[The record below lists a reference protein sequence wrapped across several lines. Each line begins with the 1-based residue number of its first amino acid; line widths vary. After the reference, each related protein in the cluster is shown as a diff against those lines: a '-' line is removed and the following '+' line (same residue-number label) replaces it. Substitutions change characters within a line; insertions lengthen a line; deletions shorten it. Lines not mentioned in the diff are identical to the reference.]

1 MIIFKVIML
10 VLVLFGF
17 VYGMVLA
24 VDRTKN
30 EVDRTMGVF
39 SCAICGVFAGVLLMS
54 ITLGG
59 SNGSDRS
66 DQSDQP
72 QHTWTITDVQL
83 TDSIQRKSPTT
94 FIHEPIRYI
103 YKYQVNLSD
112 GKMDTVINVNR
123 YNRERNP
130 KEFVGQEVEI
140 IHNEIYQPK
149 RNTK

>member
-1 MIIFKVIML
+1 ML

-30 EVDRTMGVF
+30 EIDRTMGVF

-54 ITLGG
+54 VAFGALDG
-59 SNGSDRS
+59 SNGSDDLNIS
-66 DQSDQP
+66 DHKP
-72 QHTWTITDVQL
+72 RHTWTITDVQL
-83 TDSIQRKSPTT
+83 SDSVQRKSPTT
-94 FIHEPIRYI
+94 FIHEPTKYI

-112 GKMDTVINVNR
+112 GKMDTVLNICR
-123 YNRERNP
+123 YNREKNP
-130 KEFVGQEVEI
+130 KEFIGQEVEI
-140 IHNEIYQPK
+140 VHNDIYHPK

>member
-1 MIIFKVIML
+1 ML

-24 VDRTKN
+24 VDRNKD

-39 SCAICGVFAGVLLMS
+39 SCAICGVFSGVLLMS

-59 SNGSDRS
+59 SNDGSNGSDR
-66 DQSDQP
+66 SDQP

-83 TDSIQRKSPTT
+83 TDSIQRKSSTT

-112 GKMDTVINVNR
+112 GKTDTVINVHR

-130 KEFVGQEVEI
+130 KEFVGQEIEI
-140 IHNEIYQPK
+140 VHNDIYYPK